1 MKKKKF
7 CMCLA
12 ASMLLGVTAFA
23 VAADEPIA
31 LALREDAVMQEQAVV
46 NENLLVLRG
55 DWAKES
61 QYKPVATVN
70 GAKAKSGDVHWKVD
84 TESYKQEFGFTGKL
98 TGDDIVSVNAET
110 GEITAKN
117 SGIVR
122 VVCESQEDP
131 ESNTSVIVVVP
142 GDVNKDGVVD
152 EKDVNWVVEV
162 ATGGMEIP
170 AEKADDP
177 TTWFLKELA
186 NVSGDTDDID
196 GDDVDYLVEL
206 ANDIKNI

>member
-1 MKKKKF
+1 
-7 CMCLA
+7 
-12 ASMLLGVTAFA
+12 MLLSVTAFA
-23 VAADEPIA
+23 AAADGPIA
-31 LALREDAVMQEQAVV
+31 LALREDAAMQEQTVV

-70 GAKAKSGDVHWKVD
+70 GAKAKSGDIQWKVD
-84 TESYKQEFGFTGKL
+84 ADSYKNEFGFSGKL

-131 ESNTSVIVVVP
+131 ESNASVIVVVP
-142 GDVNKDGVVD
+142 GDVNRDGVVD
-152 EKDVNWVVEV
+152 EKDIDWVVEV

-170 AEKADDP
+170 AEKANNP
-177 TTWFLKELA
+177 TTWFQKDLA
-186 NVSGDTDDID
+186 NVSGDTDEID

>member
-1 MKKKKF
+1 
-7 CMCLA
+7 
-12 ASMLLGVTAFA
+12 MLLSVTAFA
-23 VAADEPIA
+23 AAADGSIA
-31 LALREDAVMQEQAVV
+31 LALREDAAMQEQTVV

-70 GAKAKSGDVHWKVD
+70 GAKAKNGDIQWKVD
-84 TESYKQEFGFTGKL
+84 ADSYKNEFGFSGKL

-131 ESNTSVIVVVP
+131 ESNASVIVVVP
-142 GDVNKDGVVD
+142 GDVNRDGVVD
-152 EKDVNWVVEV
+152 EKDIDWVVEV

-170 AEKADDP
+170 AEKANNP
-177 TTWFLKELA
+177 TTWFQKDLA
-186 NVSGDTDDID
+186 NVSGDTDEID